1 MADRMNDEILRV
13 ATHLVMSSAL
23 SLNETPTHAAFRM
36 VDAANRLLL
45 LITDSMGPADDEFLD
60 RAKEAFDSHFGLAM
74 TDQPA
79 FARWL
84 DEHSRSF
91 AENTMRRTV
100 TGLEGAGG

>member
-1 MADRMNDEILRV
+1 MVDKINDEILRV

-36 VDAANRLLL
+36 VDAANRLVL
-45 LITDSMGPADDEFLD
+45 LISGSMDDVDEGFL
-60 RAKEAFDSHFGLAM
+60 AKAREAFDSHFGLAM

-79 FARWL
+79 FAVWL
-84 DEHSRSF
+84 DQHSRLF

-100 TGLEGAGG
+100 AGYEASRS

>member
-1 MADRMNDEILRV
+1 MSDELNDEILKV

-45 LITDSMGPADDEFLD
+45 LINGTMGEVDEKFMAGA
-60 RAKEAFDSHFGLAM
+60 RESFDSHFGLAM

-79 FARWL
+79 FAEWL
-84 DEHSRSF
+84 DDISRAF

-100 TGLEGAGG
+100 TG